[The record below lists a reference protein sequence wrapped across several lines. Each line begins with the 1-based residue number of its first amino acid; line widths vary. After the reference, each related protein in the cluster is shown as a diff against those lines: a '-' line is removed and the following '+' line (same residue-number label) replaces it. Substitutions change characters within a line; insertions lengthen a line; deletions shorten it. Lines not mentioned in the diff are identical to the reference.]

1 MVTRCLRLAA
11 ALLCVAGLLVAPA
24 LAGDDAAGTLPVS
37 AAENTGAWF
46 VELSSPP
53 AADGTPL
60 DTLKA
65 EKAAFRVAAKK
76 DGVKYTERYSFD
88 TLWNGL
94 SVAIDP
100 SQVGA
105 LSRVVGVKAVYP
117 VLTVAMPDSIAGD
130 STADPDLFTSKAM
143 IGADIAQ
150 DELGLTG
157 KGVRVAVMDTGLDYD
172 NPDFGGSGVNGGT
185 PFPTARVVTGYDFV
199 GDSFNADATSPAYQ
213 PIPHPDSNPDD
224 CFGHGTHVAG
234 IIGANGVVKG
244 VAPDVTF
251 GAYRVFGCKG
261 STTADIMIAAM
272 ERILADKMD
281 VLNMSIGSAFQTWPE
296 YPTAAASDRL
306 VNKGISVIASIGNS
320 GASGVYSAGAPGVG
334 NKVIGVAAIDNTFI
348 SQQAFSV
355 SPDDKLF
362 GYNVATAAPV
372 APTSGTFPMAKTG
385 TPTTTNDGCN
395 SLPAGSLTGKVVLIR
410 RGTCSFFMKAFD
422 AQNAGAAGVVL
433 YNNAAGALNP
443 TVAGAVP
450 ITIPVVA
457 ITGAGGV
464 AINNRIAAGP
474 TTMTWTAQVASAPS
488 STGNLINSM
497 SSYGL
502 NAELTLKPDISAPG
516 GNIWSTYPLELG
528 GHTSLSGTSMASPH
542 VAGAVALLLQAHPN
556 TPSNAIRSILQNT
569 ALPRLFSGNP
579 ALGLETVH
587 RQGAGIVQID
597 DAVQATTKVE
607 PGKLSLGESE
617 FGAVTR
623 TLTLENNGS
632 SDVTYDLS
640 NVSAVATGGATNSP
654 SFFTGNNS
662 AVFSV
667 PSVTVPAGGSASV
680 DVTIAPAGSLP
691 DKSQYG
697 GYIVFTPQGGGEI
710 YRVPYAGFK
719 GDYQSIQVL
728 TPTAFGLPWLARLS
742 GANFVKQADGATFTM
757 KDGDIPY
764 FVAHF
769 EHQARLLRIEVFDTS
784 GKAWHRALNEGYL
797 ERNST
802 ANTVLSFP
810 IDGTTTAGNKSY
822 TLPNGTYVLRVSLL
836 KALGDESNPAHWETW
851 TSPMFKIA
859 RP

>member
-1 MVTRCLRLAA
+1 MVTRCLRLAC
-11 ALLCVAGLLVAPA
+11 ALLCVAGFLVAPA

-60 DTLKA
+60 DTLKG
-65 EKAAFRVAAKK
+65 EKAAFRAAAKK
-76 DGVKYTERYSFD
+76 DGVKFTERYSFD

-94 SVAIDP
+94 SVNIDP
-100 SQVGA
+100 SQVDA
-105 LSRVVGVKAVYP
+105 LSRIDGVKAVYP
-117 VLTVAMPDSIAGD
+117 VVTVAMPDSMPGD
-130 STADPDLFTSKAM
+130 STADPELFTSKAM

-185 PFPTARVVTGYDFV
+185 PFPTARVVTGFDFV
-199 GDSFNADATSPAYQ
+199 GDSFNADSTSPAYQ
-213 PIPHPDSNPDD
+213 PVPHPDSNPDD
-224 CFGHGTHVAG
+224 CNGHGTHVAG

-251 GAYRVFGCKG
+251 GAYRVFGCDG
-261 STTADIMIAAM
+261 STTADVMIAAM
-272 ERILADKMD
+272 ERVLADKMD

-296 YPTAAASDRL
+296 YPTAAAADRL
-306 VNKGISVIASIGNS
+306 VNKGVSVVASIGNN
-320 GASGVYSAGAPGVG
+320 GANGVYSAGAPGVG
-334 NKVIGVAAIDNTFI
+334 NKVIGVGAVDNTFV

-355 SPDDKLF
+355 SPDNKLF
-362 GYNVATAAPV
+362 GYNVAGAAPV
-372 APTSGTFPMAKTG
+372 APTSGTYPLAKTG
-385 TPTTTNDGCN
+385 TPTTPNDACN
-395 SLPAGSLTGKVVLIR
+395 PLAAGTLTGKVVLIR
-410 RGTCSFFMKAFD
+410 RGACSFYMKARN
-422 AQNAGAAGVVL
+422 AQLAGAAGVVL
-433 YNNAAGALNP
+433 YNNVAGALNP
-443 TVAGAVP
+443 TIAGSPAV
-450 ITIPVVA
+450 TIPVVA
-457 ITGAGGV
+457 ITAAGGV
-464 AINNRIAAGP
+464 EINGRIAAGP
-474 TTMTWTAQVASAPS
+474 TTMTWTSQVASAPS
-488 STGNLINSM
+488 STGNLISSF

-528 GHTSLSGTSMASPH
+528 GHTSMSGTSMAAPH

-579 ALGLETVH
+579 ALGLDNVH

-597 DAVQATTKVE
+597 DAVQATTRIE

-617 FGAVTR
+617 FGPVTR
-623 TLTLENNGS
+623 TLTLENDGS

-662 AVFSV
+662 AVFSA
-667 PSVTVPAGGSASV
+667 PSVTVPAGGNASI

-697 GYIVFTPQGGGEI
+697 GYIVFTPQGGGEV

-728 TPTAFGLPWLARLS
+728 TPTAAGLPWLARS
-742 GANFVKQADGATFTM
+742 AGANFIKQTNGATFTM
-757 KDGDIPY
+757 KGADIPY

-784 GKAWHRALNEGYL
+784 GKAWHRALNAGYL
-797 ERNST
+797 ERNGT
-802 ANTVLSFP
+802 ATAFFAFP
-810 IDGTTTAGNKSY
+810 IDGTTTAGNKTY
-822 TLPNGTYVLRVSLL
+822 TLPNGTYLLKVSLL

-851 TSPMFKIA
+851 TSPTFTVA